1 MQKLINKR
9 SIVIDYLMI
18 VGTGLLAAAIQCLYD
33 PDRSCHRR
41 FYRTCD
47 CDQGSDRKICAGR
60 NPTLADQ
67 YRAECATV
75 FSDSEV

>member
-9 SIVIDYLMI
+9 SIVIDY
-18 VGTGLLAAAIQCLYD
+18 
-33 PDRSCHRR
+33 RSCHRR